1 MQFLHVLRIFCGK
14 EAVCITHIVTEPQC
28 GACGV
33 PTKVGWPCCH
43 QFLLQGI
50 SCLLLRQLARHSLS
64 YLKINIIIMITI
76 ILTQY
81 YDDHEQA
88 DTHTQCTIATFP
100 YLLTLHCC
108 LIFSLPAAGFV
119 IIIVIKLLLSSYLRE
134 TQDIGFC
141 TFVFEYRN
149 ENIKPK

>member
-64 YLKINIIIMITI
+64 YLKINIMIMIMI

-88 DTHTQCTIATFP
+88 DTHTHTVHNCHLSLSPDIALLPNLFFAGSRIRHHHCHQTI
-100 YLLTLHCC
+100 
-108 LIFSLPAAGFV
+108 
-119 IIIVIKLLLSSYLRE
+119 IKFLFEGDTGHWILY
-134 TQDIGFC
+134 FC
-141 TFVFEYRN
+141 
-149 ENIKPK
+149 I